1 MSVKKA
7 SAKILIVDDE
17 ETIGLGVSEILK
29 DEGFE
34 AAYVIDGFKAVEA
47 VKKKNYDIVFM
58 DIVMPGMNGLET
70 YREIK
75 KIRPAAKV
83 ILFTGYFK
91 DAQDMISR
99 GINEGMIDE
108 SIRKPYFTDEII
120 RAARKYC

>member
-7 SAKILIVDDE
+7 GAKILIVDDE

-91 DAQDMISR
+91 DAQDVISR
-99 GINEGMIDE
+99 GVNEGMIDE